1 MNRCEDRCSVGDGE
15 EDWHIMALLTL
26 NFESEYL
33 NQAQYLTVILP
44 DKPDGQKAEEFYASH
59 EKYKVLWLLHG
70 TYGIGNEWLRR
81 TNVELYASRRNMI
94 VVMPDALNSDYV
106 SWPDF
111 GMGYDYPG
119 FFVKELMP
127 LVHNW
132 LPASDRKEDNFIAGL
147 SMGGQGATQLGF
159 FYPELFAR
167 IGAFSYPLINYHA
180 HPDGKVFGEGYPQ
193 YDERFLRQV
202 ANQGGMEAFMKSQ
215 YNTWDRFFENTDPPS
230 LPPIHFFIGKEDFF
244 WPVHCE
250 MKEELKRRGRDDVMI
265 TEYDG
270 LHHEWEVWDRA
281 VHEFIDECEGE
292 TIGAGFRY

>member
-1 MNRCEDRCSVGDGE
+1 
-15 EDWHIMALLTL
+15 MALLTL

-81 TNVELYASRRNMI
+81 TKVELYASRRNMI
-94 VVMPDALNSDYV
+94 VVMPDALNSDFV

-202 ANQGGMEAFMKSQ
+202 ANQGGMEAFM
-215 YNTWDRFFENTDPPS
+215 
-230 LPPIHFFIGKEDFF
+230 DFF